1 MISGALYHLVATYP
15 VISFSVGL
23 AKPKSKIFS
32 SQSSFT
38 AMLDGFKSCKKDK
51 HSVRKSNKE
60 KKERYS
66 SISTLYELMMDR
78 KMGRE
83 YARVTYLIHVGIP

>member
-23 AKPKSKIFS
+23 AKPKSKILS

-38 AMLDGFKSCKKDK
+38 AMFDGFKSLKEIKFK
-51 HSVRKSNKE
+51 IEGVRTLSSPLHFAELNKP
-60 KKERYS
+60 K
-66 SISTLYELMMDR
+66 
-78 KMGRE
+78 
-83 YARVTYLIHVGIP
+83 YLVMNRT